1 MGAVD
6 TLIVWENLAIHR
18 VVVRNNST
26 GTTNTLYLSEEQ
38 CLDATFFK
46 DPATGIDLENES
58 QIIQNVYTE
67 YKNNGNNFDPTTNP
81 ELQEKLENSDVAKY
95 LLKKL
100 NIVK

>member
-46 DPATGIDLENES
+46 DLPSRHCHLDIVLHAFKCHPRPS
-58 QIIQNVYTE
+58 AH
-67 YKNNGNNFDPTTNP
+67 F
-81 ELQEKLENSDVAKY
+81 NSNS
-95 LLKKL
+95 LLL
-100 NIVK
+100 CSDTS